1 MRNLYG
7 SATEFPPESVRA
19 RNDSLVAAGTA
30 VARAFDSDRTTLQEI
45 NMSKLGHVVEA
56 VEKYNQFVLDE
67 VKRART
73 DRKFG
78 QQMIERWS
86 EIKAKTPIGTAPTG
100 LKLPRLALPEIDE
113 PGEITRYLLGD
124 GLPGEFPYLNGA
136 YREMYLEPLNEL
148 GTESGSYEKN
158 GDGKKAKLNGSAAA
172 AGASP
177 AMLKA
182 RQPTRLPPQETEEP
196 TRLFSGMGLAE
207 DTNERFHYLGAHQRS
222 KRLSTAFDGLTLYG
236 IDSDAP
242 GVFGKIGEGGVA
254 VDTVEDMERL
264 YAGFDMGA
272 PNFSASM
279 TISGPAPIIMA
290 MYIAAAKRR
299 FGKAVV
305 PKLRGTIQADIF
317 KEVQAQNETIF
328 PVEASLR
335 FLADMMEYTTREMPR
350 WYPVSISGYHIGE
363 AGSTPVQQAAYTLSN
378 GFAYAEMMAARGIPV
393 DEFGP
398 RLSFFLD
405 CGLDVEY
412 IALARVSRRIWAI
425 GMRDAFGAGTKAQM
439 FKLHTQTSGR
449 SLVASEFKNN
459 LTRTAAELMLAYMN
473 GTNSC
478 HSNSADEPF
487 TTPSEEWIR
496 LAAHGQ
502 AILLDESGIFKHTM
516 NMLSGS
522 PGMKAVERA
531 VEAAILEEF
540 RQIEDLGGV
549 VAAIEHRYQRSQIQ
563 NAAHRYEQQIYN
575 GTRPIIALNKYRNA
589 NEEPPEIELARTP
602 RTKQQLQ
609 VDRLKVFK
617 KKNAAQ
623 AGKALEQLAAVV
635 ETDENC
641 FPALL
646 EAVEVCSLGQISG
659 RLQEIVGRFRPMV

>member
-1 MRNLYG
+1 
-7 SATEFPPESVRA
+7 
-19 RNDSLVAAGTA
+19 
-30 VARAFDSDRTTLQEI
+30 
-45 NMSKLGHVVEA
+45 MSKLGRVIEA
-56 VEKYNQFVLDE
+56 VENYNQFVLDE

-73 DRKFG
+73 EKKFG
-78 QQMIERWS
+78 QQLLARWN
-86 EIKAKTPIGTAPTG
+86 EIKAATPIGRAPTG
-100 LKLPRLALPEIDE
+100 LPLPRLALPEIDE
-113 PGEITRYLLGD
+113 PGEIARYLLGD

-136 YREMYLEPLNEL
+136 YREMYLEPLPEAEVE
-148 GTESGSYEKN
+148 TGSYEKRN
-158 GDGKKAKLNGSAAA
+158 GKQGRNGHGKNGAAKLA
-172 AGASP
+172 
-177 AMLKA
+177 
-182 RQPTRLPPQETEEP
+182 ETEEP

-272 PNFSASM
+272 PSFSASM

-299 FGKAVV
+299 FGKGVV
-305 PKLRGTIQADIF
+305 KKLRGTVQADIF

-363 AGSTPVQQAAYTLSN
+363 AGATPVQQAAYTLSN
-378 GFAYAEMMAARGIPV
+378 GFAYAEMMAARGLHV
-393 DEFGP
+393 DDFGP

-425 GMRDAFGAGTKAQM
+425 GMRDAFGAGAKAQM

-449 SLVASEFKNN
+449 SLVAAEYKNN

-531 VEAAILEEF
+531 VETAILEEF
-540 RQIEDLGGV
+540 RQIEELGGV

-563 NAAHRYEQQIYN
+563 NAAHRYEEQIYD

-589 NEEPPEIELARTP
+589 EEEPPEIELIRTP
-602 RTKQQLQ
+602 REKKQLQ
-609 VDRLKVFK
+609 VDRLKEFK
-617 KKNAAQ
+617 KKNASA
-623 AGKALEQLAAVV
+623 AKKALEKLAAVV

-646 EAVEVCSLGQISG
+646 EAAEVCSLGQISAC
-659 RLQEIVGRFRPMV
+659 LQEVVGRFRPMV

>member
-1 MRNLYG
+1 
-7 SATEFPPESVRA
+7 
-19 RNDSLVAAGTA
+19 
-30 VARAFDSDRTTLQEI
+30 
-45 NMSKLGHVVEA
+45 MSKLGRVVEA
-56 VEKYNQFVLDE
+56 VEKYNEHVLDE

-73 DRKFG
+73 DEKFG
-78 QQMIERWS
+78 REMLARWN
-86 EIKAKTPIGTAPTG
+86 EIKRNIKTGTAPTG

-113 PGEITRYLLGD
+113 PGEIARFLLGD

-136 YREMYLEPLNEL
+136 YREMYLEPWQEPPV
-148 GTESGSYEKN
+148 GIGSYEKN
-158 GDGKKAKLNGSAAA
+158 GHGKKGKLNGSRNGQKTVA
-172 AGASP
+172 
-177 AMLKA
+177 K
-182 RQPTRLPPQETEEP
+182 PQQAEEP
-196 TRLFSGMGLAE
+196 TRLFSGLMLAE
-207 DTNERFHYLGAHQRS
+207 DTNKRFHFLSAHQRS
-222 KRLSTAFDGLTLYG
+222 KRLSTAFDGPTLYG
-236 IDSDAP
+236 IDSDVD

-254 VDTVEDMERL
+254 VDTVEDMVRL
-264 YAGFDMGA
+264 YDGFDLGS
-272 PNFSASM
+272 PDFSASM

-299 FGKAVV
+299 FGSDVV

-328 PVEASLR
+328 PIEASLR
-335 FLADMMEYTTREMPR
+335 FLGDMMEWTMRNMPR

-378 GFAYAEMMAARGIPV
+378 GFAYAEMMANRGMSA

-412 IALARVSRRIWAI
+412 IALTRVSRRIWAI
-425 GMRDAFGAGTKAQM
+425 GMREVFGAGPKAQLY
-439 FKLHTQTSGR
+439 KVHTQTSGR
-449 SLVASEFKNN
+449 SLVAAEFRNN

-496 LAAHGQ
+496 LSAHSQG
-502 AILLDESGIFKHTM
+502 ILLEESGIFKHTM

-540 RQIEDLGGV
+540 REIERLGGV
-549 VAAIEHRYQRSQIQ
+549 LAAVENRYQRSQIQ
-563 NAAHRYEQQIYN
+563 NAAHRYEQQIYD
-575 GTRPIIALNKYRNA
+575 GTRPIVALNKYRNE
-589 NEEPPEIELARTP
+589 NEEMHEFELARTP
-602 RTKQQLQ
+602 RSKQQLQ
-609 VDRLKVFK
+609 VDRLKKFK
-617 KKNAAQ
+617 AKNAR
-623 AGKALEQLAAVV
+623 KAEAALDKLADVV

-641 FPALL
+641 FPALM
-646 EAVEVCSLGQISG
+646 EAVEICSLGQISE
-659 RLQEIVGRFRPMV
+659 RLQEVVGRFRPMV